1 MRFSNTY
8 RILLY
13 LYPAEFRRRFSAE
26 MLFVFKQREN
36 EHLAERGPAPLAFL
50 LTEFSGIMK
59 GAYIMWFAKI
69 LGVHRKSLSQ
79 EATTSNFEP
88 LTVAEA
94 TKQRDAAIK
103 NMVASIAKHDFSSAR
118 QYSYEETRLKN
129 LIRDLAN
136 QGRPSTSPVTV
147 GPGLGKTALND

>member
-8 RILLY
+8 RILLF
-13 LYPAEFRRRFSAE
+13 LYPAEFRRRFAAE
-26 MLFVFKQREN
+26 MLFVFEQRAN
-36 EHLAERGPAPLAFL
+36 EHPADRGSAPFTFL

-59 GAYIMWFAKI
+59 GAYIMWFAKF
-69 LGVHRKSLSQ
+69 LGVNRKSLSQ
-79 EATTSNFEP
+79 EATTSSFEP

-94 TKQRDAAIK
+94 AKQRDAAIK
-103 NMVASIAKHDFSSAR
+103 NMVASIATHDFRSAR

-136 QGRPSTSPVTV
+136 QGRPIASPVTA
-147 GPGLGKTALND
+147 GPELGRTAP

>member
-1 MRFSNTY
+1 MRFSNAY
-8 RILLY
+8 RILLF

-26 MLFVFKQREN
+26 MLFVFEQSAN
-36 EHLAERGPAPLAFL
+36 EAPADRGSASFAFL

-69 LGVHRKSLSQ
+69 IGGNRKSLSQ
-79 EATTSNFEP
+79 EATTSSIEP

-94 TKQRDAAIK
+94 TKRRDAAIK

-118 QYSYEETRLKN
+118 RYSYEETRLKN
-129 LIRDLAN
+129 LIWDLAN
-136 QGRPSTSPVTV
+136 QSRPVISPVTT
-147 GPGLGKTALND
+147 GPGLGKIAP